1 MIEDKNK
8 YKKEVYKIILEEYQ
22 KADSRMRKKEIKTIL
37 YNEPYL
43 SEDQKDEIWS
53 KIIQLEYLKKYGL
66 G

>member
-53 KIIQLEYLKKYGL
+53 KIIQLEYLKK
-66 G
+66 